1 MSAQSDLGGL
11 SPMSEDDYEREKSK
25 LFRTNPDVISTI
37 INNYFMTVKNLM
49 TTVQKKISS
58 DKEMDESDALSIDRL
73 KRLVNLCPPE
83 EIFIRS
89 KEKIWAVRM
98 HIINKNADYFMQKDY
113 SSLIKKDEK
122 QTMLESLIIICK
134 SRYNKMTAEEKEVY
148 WMYANEL
155 LKSVIQCKKLTI
167 STT

>member
-11 SPMSEDDYEREKSK
+11 APMSEEDYEREKTK
-25 LFRTNPDVISTI
+25 LFRSNPDAISTI

-49 TTVQKKISS
+49 TTVQKKISN
-58 DKEMDESDALSIDRL
+58 DKEIDETDSLSIDRL

-98 HIINKNADYFMQKDY
+98 HIVNKNADYFMKKDY
-113 SSLIKKDEK
+113 SGMIKKDEK

-134 SRYNKMTAEEKEVY
+134 SRYNQMSAEEKEIY

-155 LKSVIQCKKLTI
+155 LKSVIQYKKLTI
-167 STT
+167 SN